1 MLYWIFFVL
10 HCGEA
15 DCHYYLEISPWK
27 LCSGI
32 LVQRRGGKKLVCIFK
47 NFVFECLYIW
57 LAKDSNKSRNVRR
70 SGLSEVREYDTEG
83 LVSSI

>member
-1 MLYWIFFVL
+1 M
-10 HCGEA
+10 
-15 DCHYYLEISPWK
+15 
-27 LCSGI
+27 
-32 LVQRRGGKKLVCIFK
+32 CIFK